1 MAAGDT
7 AQKRIMILMRSNVPQ
22 RYRWEAAHIAVIGGL
37 ITAGTLVTH
46 LTAPTQPAAPARPV
60 VAYRPPPPASHPSD
74 PREVIIGPYSIS
86 GKFTL
91 LGVDRKRS
99 TSTTDQL
106 TLHLRV
112 VSRAMADLVTPFQSV
127 MLEVRSQGL
136 EPINPQHA
144 FSHPIPA
151 GQSRDED
158 IVFMIPSS
166 LSLDH
171 TVLRIHYYPDERE
184 IPLRLL
190 SHVDPG
196 KSLP

>member
-1 MAAGDT
+1 MAARDA
-7 AQKRIMILMRSNVPQ
+7 AQKRVVIPMRSNVLQ
-22 RYRWEAAHIAVIGGL
+22 RYRWEATHIAVIGGL

-46 LTAPTQPAAPARPV
+46 LTAPTQPAAPPAKAV
-60 VAYRPPPPASHPSD
+60 VAYQPPPRAPHPSD
-74 PREVIIGPYSIS
+74 PREVVIGPYSIS

-99 TSTTDQL
+99 TSATDQL
-106 TLHLRV
+106 TLRLRV
-112 VSRAMADLVTPFQSV
+112 VSHAMADLVTPFQSV

-151 GQSRDED
+151 GKSRDED
-158 IVFMIPSS
+158 IVFIIPSS

-171 TVLRIHYYPDERE
+171 TVLRIHYYPDDEE
-184 IPLRLL
+184 IPLHQFSL
-190 SHVDPG
+190 VDPVQR
-196 KSLP
+196 